1 MVAILKANDASPGRP
16 PLAFDEVY
24 ETYFAQVERWAR
36 RLAAPGESA
45 EDFVHD
51 VFLVVHRRLPEWR
64 GEAKVTTWLFAICER
79 IGRKRRRRRRLARLM
94 TVFDSASV
102 QVPPAEGPSP
112 HELAE
117 KRQAHGHLY
126 QALDQLSD
134 KYRTPLI
141 LFEIEGVAGEQIAEL
156 LDLPLATVWVRLHR
170 GRARLFELMT
180 RRLDGQVA
188 DPRDVG
194 RMSARKA
201 RP

>member
-1 MVAILKANDASPGRP
+1 MDATLKAHDASPGRP

-51 VFLVVHRRLPEWR
+51 VFLVVYRRLPEWR

-79 IGRKRRRRRRLARLM
+79 IGRKRRRRRQLARLM
-94 TVFDSASV
+94 TVFDSASA
-102 QVPPAEGPSP
+102 QLPAAEGPSP

-117 KRQAHGHLY
+117 ERQAHGRLY

-141 LFEIEGVAGEQIAEL
+141 LFEIDGVPGEQIAEL

-180 RRLDGQVA
+180 KRLDGGAAAQ
-188 DPRDVG
+188 RHEG
-194 RMSARKA
+194 RTVARKA